1 MRLAEKQA
9 AQAINAK
16 ITVVITVGVMQMTP
30 SVMVRNLVCQLEKL
44 DKMDN
49 GF

>member
-1 MRLAEKQA
+1 MQLAEKKA

-16 ITVVITVGVMQMTP
+16 ITVVITVGMMQMTP
-30 SVMVRNLVCQLEKL
+30 SVTVRNLVCQLEKL